1 MKIIDPSTY
10 KLPAQVRK
18 ILLIQLGDIG
28 DVVWTTPTIRAARSA
43 IPDGKLSILVR
54 EGFGSLLEADPLIDQ
69 VFETKHYS
77 GNLFRQAAGQF
88 AFLRKIRAQH
98 FDLVVDLRLGD
109 RGAFMSLATGAP
121 IRVTMHHPEGLPFW
135 RTFCFTH
142 GTLPVG
148 DGVIQHR
155 GATEQILRI
164 VRPLGMDTQDIS
176 PRLWVSDAVK
186 RRVGDILSREM
197 ADGQK
202 QWITINPFSR
212 WSYKEWGDQKWAHV
226 INWLWKNQGIP
237 SVIIGSAE
245 ERQRA
250 EAIIGQC
257 EARVINLAGH
267 TTLAELA
274 GVLSLSRLHIGVDSA
289 APHIAAATG
298 VPTITIYG
306 PSSWFDWAP
315 VGEDHRVIL
324 PEMDC
329 VPCHQKGCDGSGH
342 SRCLDELSSEH
353 VIPVIREALN
363 IPKIKPAPH
372 EKKEFHV

>member
-1 MKIIDPSTY
+1 MQIINPSTY
-10 KLPAQVRK
+10 KLPARVRK

-28 DVVWTTPTIRAARSA
+28 DVVWTTPTIRAAKSA

-54 EGFGSLLEADPLIDQ
+54 GGFGSLLEADPSVDR

-77 GNLFRQAAGQF
+77 GNLFRQAAGHF

-98 FDLVVDLRLGD
+98 FDLAVDLRLGD
-109 RGAFMSLATGAP
+109 RGAFMSLMTGAP
-121 IRVTMHHPEGLPFW
+121 IRVTMHHPEGLPIW

-142 GTLPVG
+142 GVVPVG
-148 DGVIQHR
+148 DGVIKHR
-155 GATEQILRI
+155 GATEQSLRI
-164 VRPLGMDTQDIS
+164 LRPLGMDTEDIS

-186 RRVGDILSREM
+186 KSVREILSREK

-202 QWITINPFSR
+202 DWITINPFSR
-212 WSYKEWGDQKWAHV
+212 WSYKEWGESKWAEV
-226 INWLWKNQGIP
+226 INWLWKDRGIP

-250 EAIIGQC
+250 EAIIGLC
-257 EARVINLAGH
+257 EDRVINLAGQ

-315 VGEDHRVIL
+315 VGKDHRVIL

-342 SRCLDELSSEH
+342 SRCLDELKPEQ
-353 VIPVIREALN
+353 VIPVIREALDRM
-363 IPKIKPAPH
+363 
-372 EKKEFHV
+372 